1 MKITIDH
8 SVIKALL
15 ICAAKQDVRYY
26 LKGVCVDARA
36 NGDVVL
42 VTTDGHRLLAY
53 PVAVDAIEALAPGQY
68 IIPREA
74 LEAVKPCKAGRHV
87 LPITIEIVTAPDQ
100 PDPERAGVT
109 IKGKTSITVTGATS
123 AVTAPIDGTYP
134 DWRRVLPKTVS
145 GELAQYNP
153 EYVSGFGDIC
163 KLLGGKYG
171 PYINHNGS
179 SAAPVTNLGPA
190 LGVIMPLR
198 LDGDEIKFSALP
210 SWALA

>member
-15 ICAAKQDVRYY
+15 ICAAKQDLRYY

-36 NGDVVL
+36 NGDVIF

-53 PVAVDAIEALAPGQY
+53 PVATDAIEALVPGQY

-87 LPITIEIVTAPDQ
+87 LPITIEIDTA
-100 PDPERAGVT
+100 
-109 IKGKTSITVTGATS
+109 KGLENKITGATS
-123 AVTAPIDGTYP
+123 VVTPLIDGKFP
-134 DWRRVLPKTVS
+134 DWRRVMPAQVS
-145 GELAQYNP
+145 GEPAQYNP

-171 PYINHNGS
+171 PHINHNGS

-198 LDGDEIKFSALP
+198 LDDDEIKFSALP
-210 SWALA
+210 AWALA

>member
-8 SVIKALL
+8 SIIKALL
-15 ICAAKQDVRYY
+15 ICAAKVDVRYY

-42 VTTDGHRLLAY
+42 VATDGHRMLTY

-74 LEAVKPCKAGRHV
+74 LEAVKPCKAGRV
-87 LPITIEIVTAPDQ
+87 TLPITIEIVTAPDQ

-123 AVTAPIDGTYP
+123 TVTAPIDGKYP
-134 DWRRVLPKTVS
+134 DWRRVVPKTVS
-145 GELAQYNP
+145 GEPAQYNP
-153 EYVSGFGDIC
+153 EYIAGFGDAC
-163 KLLGGKYG
+163 KLLGTKY
-171 PYINHNGS
+171 PHIHHNGS
-179 SAAPVTNLGPA
+179 SAAIVGNLGAA
-190 LGVIMPLR
+190 LGVLMPMR
-198 LDGDEIKFSALP
+198 SDAEFSTLP
-210 SWALA
+210 AWVQA

>member
-74 LEAVKPCKAGRHV
+74 LEAVKPCKAGRIT
-87 LPITIEIVTAPDQ
+87 LPITIEIDTA
-100 PDPERAGVT
+100 
-109 IKGKTSITVTGATS
+109 KGLENKITGATS
-123 AVTAPIDGTYP
+123 TVTPLIDGKFP

-145 GELAQYNP
+145 GEPTQYNP

-171 PYINHNGS
+171 PHINHNGS

-198 LDGDEIKFSALP
+198 LDDDEIKFSALP
-210 SWALA
+210 AWALA

>member
-8 SVIKALL
+8 SVIKSLL

-53 PVAVDAIEALAPGQY
+53 PVATDAIEALTVGQY

-74 LEAVKPCKAGRHV
+74 LEAVKPCKAGRRV
-87 LPITIEIVTAPDQ
+87 LPITIEIDTA
-100 PDPERAGVT
+100 
-109 IKGKTSITVTGATS
+109 KGLENNITGATS
-123 AVTAPIDGTYP
+123 VVTSLIDGKFP

-145 GELAQYNP
+145 GEPAQYQA
-153 EYVSGFGDIC
+153 EYLGDFGRIAE
-163 KLLGGKYG
+163 LLGTKY
-171 PYINHNGS
+171 PHIHHNGS
-179 SAAPVTNLGPA
+179 SAAIVGNLGAA
-190 LGVIMPLR
+190 LGVLMPMR
-198 LDGDEIKFSALP
+198 SDAEFSALP
-210 SWALA
+210 AWALA

>member
-8 SVIKALL
+8 NVVKALL

-36 NGDVVL
+36 TDVTL

-53 PVAVDAIEALAPGQY
+53 PVATDAIEALAVGQY

-74 LEAVKPCKAGRHV
+74 LEAVKPCKAGRV
-87 LPITIEIVTAPDQ
+87 TLPITIEIDVAHGR
-100 PDPERAGVT
+100 ENK
-109 IKGKTSITVTGATS
+109 ITGATS
-123 AVTAPIDGTYP
+123 TVTPLIDGKFP
-134 DWRRVLPKTVS
+134 DWRRVMPKTVS
-145 GELAQYNP
+145 GEPTQYNP

-171 PYINHNGS
+171 PFINHNGN

-198 LDGDEIKFSALP
+198 LDGDDVKFSALP
-210 SWALA
+210 AWALA

>member
-8 SVIKALL
+8 SVVKALL

-42 VTTDGHRLLAY
+42 VATDGHRLLAY

-74 LEAVKPCKAGRHV
+74 LEAVKPCKAGRRV
-87 LPITIEIVTAPDQ
+87 LPITIEIDTA
-100 PDPERAGVT
+100 
-109 IKGKTSITVTGATS
+109 KGLENKITGATS
-123 AVTAPIDGTYP
+123 AVTPLIDGKFP

-145 GELAQYNP
+145 NEPAQYQA
-153 EYVSGFGDIC
+153 EYLGDFGRIAELFGT
-163 KLLGGKYG
+163 KQPHIHY
-171 PYINHNGS
+171 NGS
-179 SAAPVTNLGPA
+179 SAAIVGNLGAA
-190 LGVIMPLR
+190 LGVLMPMR
-198 LDGDEIKFSALP
+198 SDAEFSTLSA
-210 SWALA
+210 WALA

>member
-26 LKGVCVDARA
+26 LKGVLVDVRA
-36 NGDVVL
+36 SDVTL
-42 VTTDGHRLLAY
+42 VTIDGHRLLAY
-53 PVAVDAIEALAPGQY
+53 PVATDAIEALAPGQY

-74 LEAVKPCKAGRHV
+74 LEAVKPCKAGRIT
-87 LPITIEIVTAPDQ
+87 LPITIEIDTV
-100 PDPERAGVT
+100 
-109 IKGKTSITVTGATS
+109 KGLENKITGATS
-123 AVTAPIDGTYP
+123 VVTPLIDGKFP
-134 DWRRVLPKTVS
+134 DWRRVMPKTVS
-145 GELAQYNP
+145 GEPTQYNP

-198 LDGDEIKFSALP
+198 LDGDDVKFSTLP
-210 SWALA
+210 AWALA

>member
-26 LKGVCVDARA
+26 LKGVLVDARA

-42 VTTDGHRLLAY
+42 VTTDGHRMLAY
-53 PVAVDAIEALAPGQY
+53 PVATDAIEALAPGQY

-87 LPITIEIVTAPDQ
+87 LPITIEIDVANGR
-100 PDPERAGVT
+100 ENK
-109 IKGKTSITVTGATS
+109 ITGATS
-123 AVTAPIDGTYP
+123 TVTPLIDGKYP

-145 GELAQYNP
+145 GEPTQYQA
-153 EYVSGFGDIC
+153 EYLGDFGRIAD
-163 KLLGGKYG
+163 LLGTKY
-171 PYINHNGS
+171 PHIHHNGS
-179 SAAPVTNLGPA
+179 SAAIVGNLGAA
-190 LGVIMPLR
+190 LGVLMPMR
-198 LDGDEIKFSALP
+198 SDAEFSALP
-210 SWALA
+210 AWALA

>member
-8 SVIKALL
+8 SVVKALL

-26 LKGVCVDARA
+26 LKGICVDARA

-42 VTTDGHRLLAY
+42 VTTDGHRMLAY
-53 PVAVDAIEALAPGQY
+53 PVAADAIEALAPGQY

-74 LEAVKPCKAGRHV
+74 LEAVKPCKAGRTT
-87 LPITIEIVTAPDQ
+87 LPITIEIDVAHGR
-100 PDPERAGVT
+100 ENK
-109 IKGKTSITVTGATS
+109 ITGATS
-123 AVTAPIDGTYP
+123 TVTPLIDGKFP
-134 DWRRVLPKTVS
+134 DWRRVMPKTVS
-145 GELAQYNP
+145 GEPAQYNP

-171 PYINHNGS
+171 PFINYNGS

-198 LDGDEIKFSALP
+198 LDGDDVKFSALP
-210 SWALA
+210 AWALA

>member
-36 NGDVVL
+36 SDVTL
-42 VTTDGHRLLAY
+42 VTTDGHRMLAY
-53 PVAVDAIEALAPGQY
+53 PVATDAIEALTVGQY

-74 LEAVKPCKAGRHV
+74 LEAVKPCKAGRV
-87 LPITIEIVTAPDQ
+87 TLPITIEIVTAPDQ
-100 PDPERAGVT
+100 PDPERGGVT

-123 AVTAPIDGTYP
+123 AVTAPIDGKFP

-145 GELAQYNP
+145 GEPTQYNP

-171 PYINHNGS
+171 PFINHNGS

-198 LDGDEIKFSALP
+198 LDGDDAKFSTLP
-210 SWALA
+210 AWALA

>member
-8 SVIKALL
+8 NTIKALL

-53 PVAVDAIEALAPGQY
+53 PVATDAIEALAPGQY

-123 AVTAPIDGTYP
+123 AVTAPIDGKFP
-134 DWRRVLPKTVS
+134 DWRRVMPKTVS
-145 GELAQYNP
+145 GEPTQYNP

-171 PYINHNGS
+171 PFINHNGS

-210 SWALA
+210 AWALA

>member
-8 SVIKALL
+8 NTIKALL

-26 LKGVCVDARA
+26 LKGVLVDARA
-36 NGDVVL
+36 SDVTL

-87 LPITIEIVTAPDQ
+87 LPITIEIDVAHGR
-100 PDPERAGVT
+100 ENK
-109 IKGKTSITVTGATS
+109 ITGATS
-123 AVTAPIDGTYP
+123 AVTPLIDGKFP

-145 GELAQYNP
+145 NEPAQYQA
-153 EYVSGFGDIC
+153 EYLGDFGRIAD
-163 KLLGGKYG
+163 LLGTKY
-171 PYINHNGS
+171 PHIHHNGS
-179 SAAPVTNLGPA
+179 SAAIVGNLGAA
-190 LGVIMPLR
+190 LGVLMPMR
-198 LDGDEIKFSALP
+198 SDAEFSTLSA
-210 SWALA
+210 WALA